1 MRNDRP
7 AVRPMPGDD
16 LPTDAPTPERA
27 SDDLRFIRAMM
38 ENGGQFTAVPG
49 RGSVGMGVTAMAA
62 AAISTQMATDLAWL
76 LIWGGEAILATV
88 IGTVAL
94 IRKARRQNVPLG
106 SGPARKY
113 VFGLLPP
120 LATGIILTGALLVQG
135 HLVLLPGVWLV
146 CYGAATMTAGAF
158 SVRIVPV
165 MGACFLLLGSVTLF
179 APPAAHTALLAGGF
193 GGLHL
198 IFGFIITRRHGG

>member
-1 MRNDRP
+1 
-7 AVRPMPGDD
+7 
-16 LPTDAPTPERA
+16 
-27 SDDLRFIRAMM
+27 MM
-38 ENGGQFTAVPG
+38 ESGGQFTAVPG
-49 RGSVGMGVTAMAA
+49 RGSIWMGVTALLAA
-62 AAISTQMATDLAWL
+62 GLSATAATDTVWL
-76 LIWGGEAILATV
+76 IIWGAEAILATL
-88 IGTVAL
+88 IGTGAL
-94 IRKARRQNVPLG
+94 IRKARRQNVPLR

-120 LATGIILTGALLVQG
+120 LAVGIVVTAALLYRG
-135 HLVLLPGVWLV
+135 DPALLPGVWLT

-165 MGACFLLLGSVTLF
+165 MGACFLALGAVTLF
-179 APPAAHTALLAGGF
+179 APVAAHTALLAGGF